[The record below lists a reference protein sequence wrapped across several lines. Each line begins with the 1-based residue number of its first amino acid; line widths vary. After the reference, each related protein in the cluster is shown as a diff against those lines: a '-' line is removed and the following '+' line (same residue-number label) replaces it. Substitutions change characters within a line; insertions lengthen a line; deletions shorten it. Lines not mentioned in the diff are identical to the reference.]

1 MGVIHM
7 ALEEKIETTFTQIQK
22 VMDANSIVGNAIST
36 KDKIIIPISKVS
48 LGFGVG
54 TVNNQGGSTTEVG
67 GAGGGGSIDPVAFLI
82 IYNNI
87 PGPDGVELVPLES
100 GTPMEDLLSSIGQF
114 AFDLISGGDSQSA
127 PAEDASSNIDK
138 IKTKIKVNDG
148 EK

>member
-1 MGVIHM
+1 M

-36 KDKIIIPISKVS
+36 KDKIIIPISKVA

-54 TVNNQGGSTTEVG
+54 TVNNQGTSTTEVG

-87 PGPDGVELVPLES
+87 PGPDGVELVPLDA
-100 GTPMEDLLSSIGQF
+100 GTPVEDLLSNLGKF
-114 AFDLISGGDSQSA
+114 AFDMISGKQ
-127 PAEDASSNIDK
+127 PEASDVEESTSSIDK
-138 IKTKIKVNDG
+138 IKTKIKPESNV
-148 EK
+148 K